1 MGSRV
6 VVMSGG
12 TPGRLDDTFAS
23 AAEDLGVDL
32 TGQSL
37 KYLEIYASLVRE
49 RASEYGLMS
58 QKAVAEIDLHF
69 LDAIALCALFPR
81 DNGQKLRAVDV
92 GSGVGIPGVV
102 AAIIF
107 PHVDM
112 TLLDA
117 SGRRIQF
124 LEDVAEA
131 IPDLTLDPVKIR
143 AEIAGHGVFR
153 EVFDLAIS
161 RAVAPMAA
169 LAELCLPLVR
179 VGGELL
185 AQKTKRAKC
194 EVEAAT
200 YAVTA
205 CGGYFLEP
213 AYYRLV
219 GMDFDRM
226 VVRVLKREATP
237 SLYPRRDGV
246 PQQRPLIPS

>member
-12 TPGRLDDTFAS
+12 TPGRLGDTFSS
-23 AAEDLGVDL
+23 AVHDLGVDL

-49 RASEYGLMS
+49 RASRYGLMS
-58 QKAVAEIDLHF
+58 QKAVADIDRHF

-81 DNGQKLRAVDV
+81 DKGQKLRAVDV

-102 AAIIF
+102 AAIVC

-112 TLLDA
+112 TLMDA
-117 SGRRIQF
+117 SGRRVQF

-131 IPDLTLDPVKIR
+131 IPDLTLEPVKIR
-143 AEIAGHGVFR
+143 AEIAGRGVFR
-153 EVFDLAIS
+153 EAFDLAIS
-161 RAVAPMAA
+161 RAVAPMSA

-185 AQKTKRAKC
+185 AQKTKRAEG

-205 CGGYFLEP
+205 CGGRFLEP

-219 GMDFDRM
+219 GMDFERM
-226 VVRVLKREATP
+226 VVRVIKREATP

-246 PQQRPLIPS
+246 PQQRPLTPS

>member
-12 TPGRLDDTFAS
+12 TPGRLGDTFSS
-23 AAEDLGVDL
+23 AVHDLGVDL

-37 KYLEIYASLVRE
+37 KYLEIY
-49 RASEYGLMS
+49 GLMS
-58 QKAVAEIDLHF
+58 QKAVADIDRHF

-81 DNGQKLRAVDV
+81 DKGQKLRAVDV

-102 AAIIF
+102 AAIVC

-112 TLLDA
+112 TLMDA
-117 SGRRIQF
+117 SGRRVQF

-131 IPDLTLDPVKIR
+131 IPDLPLEPVKIR
-143 AEIAGHGVFR
+143 AEIAGRGVFR
-153 EVFDLAIS
+153 EAFDLAIS

-185 AQKTKRAKC
+185 AQKTKRAEG

-205 CGGYFLEP
+205 CGGRFLEP

-219 GMDFDRM
+219 GMDFERM
-226 VVRVLKREATP
+226 VVRVIKREATP

-246 PQQRPLIPS
+246 PQQRPLTPS

>member
-6 VVMSGG
+6 VGMSGG
-12 TPGRLDDTFAS
+12 TPGRLGAPFSS
-23 AAEDLGVDL
+23 AVHDLGVDL

-49 RASEYGLMS
+49 RASRYGLMS
-58 QKAVAEIDLHF
+58 QKAVADIDRHF

-81 DNGQKLRAVDV
+81 DKGQKLRAVDV

-102 AAIIF
+102 AAIVC

-112 TLLDA
+112 TLMDA
-117 SGRRIQF
+117 SGRRVQF

-131 IPDLTLDPVKIR
+131 IPDLPLEPVKIR
-143 AEIAGHGVFR
+143 AEIAGRGVFR
-153 EVFDLAIS
+153 EAFDLAIS

-185 AQKTKRAKC
+185 AQKTKRAEG

-205 CGGYFLEP
+205 CGGRFLEP

-219 GMDFDRM
+219 GMDFERM
-226 VVRVLKREATP
+226 VVRVIKREATP

-246 PQQRPLIPS
+246 PQQRPLTPS